1 MEQVT
6 YVLNTSVTTFA
17 HWLSNHTEWIHQ
29 HKFPPE
35 SSREGADVT
44 NQYYSLQPAQRPSR
58 AIGERPITL
67 TMNCFYVVETE
78 EGKTFSPEFWAIR
91 FRITPLVPGQR
102 IEVIAECN
110 HDPVMVYFE
119 ELLME
124 MEWNWPLGMTSART
138 IDVPTEN
145 GAGDLHP
152 VTDDTLDPLDRK
164 IIQVVR
170 EIEDEG
176 LRATDE
182 RVAKRLPLNP
192 VTSEPY
198 HRVTINRRRN
208 SMRDKHYKV

>member
-1 MEQVT
+1 
-6 YVLNTSVTTFA
+6 
-17 HWLSNHTEWIHQ
+17 
-29 HKFPPE
+29 
-35 SSREGADVT
+35 
-44 NQYYSLQPAQRPSR
+44 
-58 AIGERPITL
+58 
-67 TMNCFYVVETE
+67 MNCFYVVETGE
-78 EGKTFSPEFWAIR
+78 AKTFSPEFWAIR
-91 FRITPLVPGQR
+91 FKMIPLVPGQR

-110 HDPVMVYFE
+110 HDPVMAYFE

-124 MEWNWPLGMTSART
+124 IEWNWPLGMTSART
-138 IDVPTEN
+138 IEMPTEAVEREIASQGGLPTEN

-192 VTSEPY
+192 DTSESY
-198 HRVTINRRRN
+198 HRVTINKRRN
-208 SMRDKHYKV
+208 SMRDKYYKV